1 MNYKVFFILLVS
13 LFFNAFNISDDSS
26 YLICLIII
34 ISVGIPHGAADHR
47 IHQSINQNTPI
58 VHFIFQYVLIAA
70 AFGLWWLILPV
81 KAAILFLL
89 LSAYHFGQE
98 YLESHGYN
106 KAGFIQ
112 TLIWG
117 NGLLILPIILSLD
130 EIYSTL
136 YLLGIV
142 PKWWPSMELRFILC
156 ILGALAIFIGYQ
168 SLENKTASRKKGSLL
183 ITLLSIWLSYY
194 LLPFIVAFTLYFIL
208 IHSFNALSHQYSWLS
223 SRIEDYGVLAF
234 AKDLIVFS
242 ILAIAGILMALY
254 LMYPLSSIELVIYS
268 FAMISMLTLPHALLF
283 DRLYKKRK

>member
-1 MNYKVFFILLVS
+1 MNYKVVFILLVS
-13 LFFNAFNISDDSS
+13 LSYKAFNISEDSS
-26 YLICLIII
+26 YLICLTII

-47 IHQSINQNTPI
+47 IHQSINQSTSI
-58 VHFIFQYVLIAA
+58 VQFIIQYVLIAA

-81 KAAILFLL
+81 KAAILFLIM
-89 LSAYHFGQE
+89 STYHFGQE
-98 YLESHGYN
+98 YLESHGYH
-106 KAGFIQ
+106 KAGFVQ

-130 EIYSTL
+130 EIYSTFH
-136 YLLGIV
+136 LLGIV
-142 PKWWPSMELRFILC
+142 PKWWPSMELRFILF
-156 ILGALAIFIGYQ
+156 ILGALAILIGYQ
-168 SLENKTASRKKGSLL
+168 SLENKNTPIKKGPPL
-183 ITLLSIWLSYY
+183 ITLICIWLSYS

-234 AKDLIVFS
+234 AKDLITFS

-283 DRLYKKRK
+283 DRLYKKQQ